1 MSWIKQS
8 PPGIKTTQKIEI
20 PDGLWHQCHGKA
32 CGQSIAMH
40 QFEANHHVCPYCQ
53 HHHYYPARKR
63 LDQWFDQGYEEI
75 GETIQSSNRLAFH
88 DTKDYDARIQTA
100 TQKSGETE
108 AVVSGFGRIGGLQ
121 VVASVFEFQYIGGSM
136 SSGVGDRILA
146 AIDVAISKKVPFIC
160 AQSSGGARMQE
171 GVHSLMQMARLSS
184 ALTELAEAKLPYVSV
199 LLHPTSGGVAASI
212 AMLGDVIIAEP
223 NALIGF
229 AGPRVIKQTVG
240 EDLPKGFQRSE
251 MLLENG
257 CIDAIVIRS
266 EMKAYLSDVLTL
278 ITANK

>member
-1 MSWIKQS
+1 M
-8 PPGIKTTQKIEI
+8 
-20 PDGLWHQCHGKA
+20 
-32 CGQSIAMH
+32 
-40 QFEANHHVCPYCQ
+40 
-53 HHHYYPARKR
+53 
-63 LDQWFDQGYEEI
+63 
-75 GETIQSSNRLAFH
+75 AFH

-184 ALTELAEAKLPYVSV
+184 ALTELAEAKLPYFSIIAPNLVV
-199 LLHPTSGGVAASI
+199 LLPV
-212 AMLGDVIIAEP
+212 
-223 NALIGF
+223 
-229 AGPRVIKQTVG
+229 
-240 EDLPKGFQRSE
+240 LP
-251 MLLENG
+251 
-257 CIDAIVIRS
+257 C
-266 EMKAYLSDVLTL
+266 
-278 ITANK
+278 

>member
-1 MSWIKQS
+1 M
-8 PPGIKTTQKIEI
+8 
-20 PDGLWHQCHGKA
+20 
-32 CGQSIAMH
+32 
-40 QFEANHHVCPYCQ
+40 F
-53 HHHYYPARKR
+53 
-63 LDQWFDQGYEEI
+63 
-75 GETIQSSNRLAFH
+75 
-88 DTKDYDARIQTA
+88 
-100 TQKSGETE
+100 
-108 AVVSGFGRIGGLQ
+108 
-121 VVASVFEFQYIGGSM
+121 
-136 SSGVGDRILA
+136 
-146 AIDVAISKKVPFIC
+146 
-160 AQSSGGARMQE
+160 
-171 GVHSLMQMARLSS
+171 
-184 ALTELAEAKLPYVSV
+184 V